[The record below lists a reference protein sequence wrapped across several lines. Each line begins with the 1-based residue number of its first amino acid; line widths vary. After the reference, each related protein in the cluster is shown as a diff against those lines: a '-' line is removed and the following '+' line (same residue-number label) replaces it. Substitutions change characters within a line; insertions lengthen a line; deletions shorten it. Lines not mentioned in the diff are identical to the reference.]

1 MIHIFDNFNSA
12 LQKLELLI
20 SYDEERGRPYFVDNS
35 FFNNKY
41 DLLPDLIYYCIKERE
56 VSKWDKFSNFSNSN
70 DKKYKNT
77 NLINFYD
84 FKIQK

>member
-12 LQKLELLI
+12 FQKLELLI
-20 SYDEERGRPYFVDNS
+20 SYDEERGRQYFVDNS

-41 DLLPDLIYYCIKERE
+41 DLLPDLTYYCIKERE